1 MSAGSHFYSGRSE
14 WNIVSTAAW
23 TRVSAAGRRSAVREP
38 RTPTYVTRTTLLFLC
53 VYVHGGTK
61 SHSLGVNVRA
71 IIHFRGHKCQRASC
85 VAAKGTF
92 FILQILMSYY
102 LFVAVCH
109 IINLLVRQSVYAA
122 PHRIIDEYFIM
133 PQINSNARTKIY
145 CKRLLVLELQHS
157 RTTYKHDLKC
167 VPAARFSPLLLAN

>member
-1 MSAGSHFYSGRSE
+1 MPTSQLCGSERD
-14 WNIVSTAAW
+14 
-23 TRVSAAGRRSAVREP
+23 
-38 RTPTYVTRTTLLFLC
+38 
-53 VYVHGGTK
+53 
-61 SHSLGVNVRA
+61 
-71 IIHFRGHKCQRASC
+71 
-85 VAAKGTF
+85 F

-145 CKRLLVLELQHS
+145 CKRLLAFGI
-157 RTTYKHDLKC
+157 TTQPYYI
-167 VPAARFSPLLLAN
+167 